1 MSRVEILQKM
11 QLVIQEQ
18 MGKEDIVLTEATK
31 LDDLGVDS
39 IELMEFIINLEDEFD
54 LEISDDTIDHMV
66 KVADLLDYLSEELN
80 KDKMR
85 IIKDVEKEENY
96 EDCFCRKSQQW
107 KDDHVQC
114 TYRQE

>member
-18 MGKEDIVLTEATK
+18 MGKEDIVLVEETK

-39 IELMEFIINLEDEFD
+39 IELMEFIINLEDEFA

-66 KVADLLDYLSEELN
+66 KVADLLDCYF
-80 KDKMR
+80 
-85 IIKDVEKEENY
+85 VG
-96 EDCFCRKSQQW
+96 
-107 KDDHVQC
+107 V
-114 TYRQE
+114 RQETKCYMDLVLSHSFFLYIFY

>member
-18 MGKEDIVLTEATK
+18 MGKEDIVLTESTK

-66 KVADLLDYLSEELN
+66 KVADLLDYLSEALN
-80 KDKMR
+80 K
-85 IIKDVEKEENY
+85 E
-96 EDCFCRKSQQW
+96 
-107 KDDHVQC
+107 
-114 TYRQE
+114 

>member
-18 MGKEDIVLTEATK
+18 MGKEDIVLAEETK

-39 IELMEFIINLEDEFD
+39 IELMEFIINLEDEFA

-66 KVADLLDYLSEELN
+66 KVADLLDYLSEKLN
-80 KDKMR
+80 K
-85 IIKDVEKEENY
+85 E
-96 EDCFCRKSQQW
+96 
-107 KDDHVQC
+107 
-114 TYRQE
+114 

>member
-18 MGKEDIVLTEATK
+18 MGKEDIVLTEDTK

-66 KVADLLDYLSEELN
+66 KVADLLDNLSEKLN
-80 KDKMR
+80 K
-85 IIKDVEKEENY
+85 E
-96 EDCFCRKSQQW
+96 
-107 KDDHVQC
+107 
-114 TYRQE
+114 

>member
-18 MGKEDIVLTEATK
+18 MGKEDIVLAEETK

-66 KVADLLDYLSEELN
+66 KVADLLDYLSGELN
-80 KDKMR
+80 K
-85 IIKDVEKEENY
+85 E
-96 EDCFCRKSQQW
+96 
-107 KDDHVQC
+107 
-114 TYRQE
+114 

>member
-39 IELMEFIINLEDEFD
+39 LLIWRMSSILRFPMIL
-54 LEISDDTIDHMV
+54 LTIW
-66 KVADLLDYLSEELN
+66 L
-80 KDKMR
+80 R
-85 IIKDVEKEENY
+85 
-96 EDCFCRKSQQW
+96 
-107 KDDHVQC
+107 
-114 TYRQE
+114 

>member
-18 MGKEDIVLTEATK
+18 MRKEDIVLTEDTK

-39 IELMEFIINLEDEFD
+39 IELMEFIINLEDEFA

-66 KVADLLDYLSEELN
+66 KVADLLDYLSEKLN
-80 KDKMR
+80 K
-85 IIKDVEKEENY
+85 E
-96 EDCFCRKSQQW
+96 
-107 KDDHVQC
+107 
-114 TYRQE
+114 

>member
-18 MGKEDIVLTEATK
+18 MGKEDIVLTESTK

-66 KVADLLDYLSEELN
+66 KVADLLDYLSGEL
-80 KDKMR
+80 
-85 IIKDVEKEENY
+85 IKE
-96 EDCFCRKSQQW
+96 
-107 KDDHVQC
+107 
-114 TYRQE
+114 

>member
-66 KVADLLDYLSEELN
+66 KVADLFDYLSEKLN
-80 KDKMR
+80 K
-85 IIKDVEKEENY
+85 E
-96 EDCFCRKSQQW
+96 
-107 KDDHVQC
+107 
-114 TYRQE
+114 

>member
-66 KVADLLDYLSEELN
+66 KVADLLDNLSEKLN
-80 KDKMR
+80 K
-85 IIKDVEKEENY
+85 E
-96 EDCFCRKSQQW
+96 
-107 KDDHVQC
+107 
-114 TYRQE
+114 